1 MAASV
6 ELNFVDMRLSSP
18 YNRLLMPVYVPS
30 LLMSTSQMALLILL
44 PLHIVELGYS
54 AAFAAT
60 IVGLRGVGM
69 LLFDV
74 PAGMLVARFGDKP
87 VLLGG
92 LALILVGTVL
102 LAISHSPLGIAASAL
117 LLGAGFAAWMLGR
130 QSYIADTCE
139 NREVGRAI
147 AGMAGLQRVGIFIGP
162 ASGAVLAASFGFQ
175 FTFLIGAAIAAVA
188 GLFVW
193 WFTENVEHRSRGE
206 SVDKIAMT
214 DFVRS
219 HARIFATAGMVALTL
234 QLMRGSRQLL
244 VPLFGQAAGLSV
256 VEIGTIYSLSA
267 GIDMSLFY
275 PVGLLVDRKGRKWS
289 AFPSIALFAL
299 GLLLLPMAN
308 SYYSLLSASLLLGFA
323 NGIGTGIVM
332 IIGADLAQ
340 STAHRGHFLGIWRLI
355 GDVGMSAAP
364 LISGVLVTV
373 ASLSVASL
381 VVSAAGFIGAVVV
394 LILVPETLR
403 PPGSAAPPSLR

>member
-1 MAASV
+1 
-6 ELNFVDMRLSSP
+6 
-18 YNRLLMPVYVPS
+18 
-30 LLMSTSQMALLILL
+30 
-44 PLHIVELGYS
+44 
-54 AAFAAT
+54 
-60 IVGLRGVGM
+60 
-69 LLFDV
+69 
-74 PAGMLVARFGDKP
+74 
-87 VLLGG
+87 
-92 LALILVGTVL
+92 
-102 LAISHSPLGIAASAL
+102 
-117 LLGAGFAAWMLGR
+117 
-130 QSYIADTCE
+130 
-139 NREVGRAI
+139 
-147 AGMAGLQRVGIFIGP
+147 
-162 ASGAVLAASFGFQ
+162 
-175 FTFLIGAAIAAVA
+175 
-188 GLFVW
+188 
-193 WFTENVEHRSRGE
+193 
-206 SVDKIAMT
+206 
-214 DFVRS
+214 
-219 HARIFATAGMVALTL
+219 
-234 QLMRGSRQLL
+234 MRGSRQLL

-308 SYYSLLSASLLLGFA
+308 SYCSLLSASLLLGFA